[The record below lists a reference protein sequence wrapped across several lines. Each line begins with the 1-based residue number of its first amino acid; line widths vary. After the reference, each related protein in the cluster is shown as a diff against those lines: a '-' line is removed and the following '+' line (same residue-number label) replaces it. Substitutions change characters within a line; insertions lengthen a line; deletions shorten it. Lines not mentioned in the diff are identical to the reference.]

1 MSINQLKEWMLTK
14 QISCPNN
21 FYDRISLFK
30 DLLYNWNKAHNLTR
44 VPESEFYIKHVLDSL
59 IPLSLNVKFYNIRL
73 ASDIGTGAGFPGL
86 PLAMCLPNCQWTL
99 VDSLEKRIAFIDMVI
114 SKLGLSNVKAVH
126 SRIEDYCNKHRNEYE
141 LITVRALASLSE
153 IINWSSKALKNDGM
167 ICAYKGK
174 DITLELKDIE
184 ESGFQINVKEYILPN
199 VTEKNHLVE
208 ILN

>member
-1 MSINQLKEWMLTK
+1 MSFSELKEWITV
-14 QISCPNN
+14 NN
-21 FYDRISLFK
+21 ITCADSFYEQISLFK

-44 VPESEFYIKHVLDSL
+44 VPESEFYIKHVIDSL
-59 IPLSLNVKFYNIRL
+59 IPLSLNEKIFHIKL
-73 ASDIGTGAGFPGL
+73 ALDIGTGAGFPGL
-86 PLAMCLPNCQWTL
+86 PLAICLPDCQWTL

-126 SRIEDYCNKHRNEYE
+126 SRIEDYCNKHQNEYE

-208 ILN
+208 MIK